1 MMASSYSDRAGALL
15 IAGGRVV
22 DPARGWDGV
31 ADVLVSDGVIRA
43 VTPSADAAGWD
54 GELRAAAAG
63 SDGGLRVS
71 ADGELRSLDSGG
83 LRAAAAGSDGGVR
96 VLDARG
102 LVVTPGFVDI
112 HTHLREPGFEYKET
126 IATGAA
132 AAARGGFTTICAM
145 PNTEPPVDNAAVVDY
160 IRRRAAEAAPVRV
173 QVIGC
178 VTRGRAGRELADL
191 EELASAGAVA
201 FSDDGDPVYDAGL
214 MRLALTYGRD
224 LGVPISNHCQEHSLC
239 AGGVMAEGWVS
250 SRLGLPGIPAVAEEA
265 MVARDIGLAE
275 LTGGRLHLAHLSTA
289 GSVALVRQAKAR
301 GVAVTAEVCP
311 HHLALT
317 EEWALGGKGA
327 AGGES
332 GVGGISIG
340 GSGVGIGGVGGVG
353 VGVGGID
360 RGTGIG
366 GVGGRSIGVGVGGI
380 DGGTGIGSVGGIGG
394 GVGVGIGGVGGV
406 GGGVGGIGGI
416 SGAAFYDTAT
426 KVYPP
431 LRSAGD
437 VAACVAGLADGTID
451 CVATDH
457 APHERV
463 SKECTYEEA
472 AFGISVLETALGTLL
487 AVVRGGGIS
496 LATMVERLT
505 AGPARVLGAGFASYG
520 SLAPGT
526 PADITVFDPAARWTV
541 DAARFASLGR
551 NTPLDGVELQG
562 RVAATLVGGRIV
574 FEEPA
579 LLPAGGLAQ

>member
-1 MMASSYSDRAGALL
+1 MTAGGRVMMVANHSDRAGALL

-43 VTPSADAAGWD
+43 VAPSVETDWSD
-54 GELRAAAAG
+54 GG
-63 SDGGLRVS
+63 SDGGRQ
-71 ADGELRSLDSGG
+71 
-83 LRAAAAGSDGGVR
+83 

-160 IRRRAAEAAPVRV
+160 IRRRAADAPVRV
-173 QVIGC
+173 RVIGC

-191 EELASAGAVA
+191 QELAAAGAVA

-239 AGGVMAEGWVS
+239 PGGVMAEGWVS
-250 SRLGLPGIPAVAEEA
+250 SRLGLAGIPAVAEEA

-275 LTGGRLHLAHLSTA
+275 LTGGRLHLAHLSSA

-301 GVAVTAEVCP
+301 GIAVTAEVCP
-311 HHLALT
+311 HHLLLT

-327 AGGES
+327 AGNGA
-332 GVGGISIG
+332 GA
-340 GSGVGIGGVGGVG
+340 GVGGV
-353 VGVGGID
+353 
-360 RGTGIG
+360 
-366 GVGGRSIGVGVGGI
+366 
-380 DGGTGIGSVGGIGG
+380 
-394 GVGVGIGGVGGV
+394 
-406 GGGVGGIGGI
+406 

-431 LRSAGD
+431 LRAASD

-457 APHERV
+457 APHDRV

-472 AFGISVLETALGTLL
+472 AFGISVLETALGMLL

-496 LATMVERLT
+496 LSAMVERLT
-505 AGPARVLGAGFASYG
+505 AGPARTLGAGFASYG

-541 DAARFASLGR
+541 DATQFASLGR

-562 RVAATLVGGRIV
+562 RVAATVVGGRIV

-579 LLPAGGLAQ
+579 LLPAGGMAQ

>member
-1 MMASSYSDRAGALL
+1 MSASHSDGAGALL

-43 VTPSADAAGWD
+43 VTP
-54 GELRAAAAG
+54 AAADG
-63 SDGGLRVS
+63 SDGGLRDPD
-71 ADGELRSLDSGG
+71 AGG
-83 LRAAAAGSDGGVR
+83 RR
-96 VLDARG
+96 VLYARG

-160 IRRRAAEAAPVRV
+160 IRRRAADAPVRV

-201 FSDDGDPVYDAGL
+201 FSDDGDPVYDGGL

-250 SRLGLPGIPAVAEEA
+250 SRLGLAGIPAVAEEA
-265 MVARDIGLAE
+265 MAARDIGLAE
-275 LTGGRLHLAHLSTA
+275 LTGGRLHLAHLSSA
-289 GSVALVRQAKAR
+289 GSVALVRQAKER
-301 GVAVTAEVCP
+301 GVGVTAEVCP
-311 HHLALT
+311 HHLLLT

-327 AGGES
+327 GAG
-332 GVGGISIG
+332 V
-340 GSGVGIGGVGGVG
+340 V
-353 VGVGGID
+353 
-360 RGTGIG
+360 
-366 GVGGRSIGVGVGGI
+366 
-380 DGGTGIGSVGGIGG
+380 
-394 GVGVGIGGVGGV
+394 
-406 GGGVGGIGGI
+406 
-416 SGAAFYDTAT
+416 GAAFYDTAT

-431 LRSAGD
+431 LRSASD

-457 APHERV
+457 APHDRV

-496 LATMVERLT
+496 LSAMVERLT
-505 AGPARVLGAGFASYG
+505 AGPARTLGAGFAVYG

-541 DAARFASLGR
+541 DATQFASLGR

-562 RVAATLVGGRIV
+562 RVAATVVGGRIV

-579 LLPAGGLAQ
+579 LLPAGGMAQ